1 MNQVNIFQAKTDLS
15 KLIVSLENHEED
27 EIIIARGGTPVAVLK
42 AYIPAVPQREIGK
55 YNGKFIIP
63 DDIDESN
70 DEILQMFGIDN
81 EYFD

>member
-42 AYIPAVPQREIGK
+42 AYIPAASQREIGK

-63 DDIDESN
+63 GDIDESN
-70 DEILQMFGIDN
+70 DEILQMFGDDN